1 MKSPIAKSILRI
13 LSMTTFAI
21 GSMFIPLTLFQ
32 SKIIFF
38 PEVLPEAHQFYLS
51 ANEEEVFIE
60 TPDGERLNG
69 IWSKVENRKGLILYF
84 HGNAGSLDGWKGV
97 ARDFNRLDYEVLI
110 IDYRGYGKST
120 GTITEEGLYTDA
132 QAAWDFALARGVPAS
147 DVVIYGRSI
156 GTGPAS
162 ELALRVKEA
171 RALILETP
179 FTSLLDMAKSIYPFL
194 LPNLTLRFHFEN
206 TKKLPQLTMPILLI
220 HGTQDNV
227 IPLSHSTQLQMLL
240 KDRAKLV
247 VIEGGTH
254 NDLSAFPAYEQA
266 INDFLSSQHP
276 TPAHDM

>member
-38 PEVLPEAHQFYLS
+38 PETLPESHQFYLS

-69 IWSKVENRKGLILYF
+69 IWSTVENRKGLVLYF

-97 ARDFNRLDYEVLI
+97 ARDFNRLNYEVLI

-120 GTITEEGLYTDA
+120 GTITEDGLYTDA
-132 QAAWDFALARGVPAS
+132 QAAWDFALARGIAAS
-147 DVVIYGRSI
+147 DIVIYGRSI

-162 ELALRVKEA
+162 ELALRVKDA
-171 RALILETP
+171 RALVHETP
-179 FTSLLDMAKSIYPFL
+179 FTSLLDIANSIYPFL
-194 LPNLTLRFHFEN
+194 LPKLTLRFHFEN
-206 TKKLPQLTMPILLI
+206 DKKLPQLTMPMLLI
-220 HGTQDNV
+220 HGTQDEV
-227 IPLSHSTQLQMLL
+227 IPLSHSKELHELL
-240 KDRAKLV
+240 KGRASLAI
-247 VIEGGTH
+247 IEGGTH
-254 NDLSAFPAYEQA
+254 NDLGAFPAYEQA
-266 INDFLSSQHP
+266 LGDFLRAIEVSQ
-276 TPAHDM
+276 